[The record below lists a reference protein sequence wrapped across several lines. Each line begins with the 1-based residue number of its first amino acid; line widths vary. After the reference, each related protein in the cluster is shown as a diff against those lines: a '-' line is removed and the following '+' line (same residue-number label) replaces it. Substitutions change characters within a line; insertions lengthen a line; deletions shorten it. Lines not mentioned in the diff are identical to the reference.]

1 MNLRHSSFPFGK
13 FTWRVA
19 ALALAVATLGACS
32 DDPEP
37 TAPAEEIDI
46 ALSQSTVTLVRSRNQ
61 TATISAEVK
70 GTSNQAVTWTVHN
83 PNIATISQ
91 SGLITPVADGQT
103 FVTARSEADP
113 SVNRSVVVNVVSTIV
128 TTTPTAMWSWVGG
141 PTRQL
146 AVAVENNDNTAVTW
160 HTTNASVATVD
171 ENGLVT
177 PVGVGSA
184 EIYAQSVAQTEKR
197 GITNFTVD
205 PAPQSGFTEL
215 TSGSSV
221 TLSAAAGN
229 NAYYWIAVPPGT
241 TNFTAAIAGAS
252 GQDADIYVYRAD
264 ATLSAMQ
271 GLSSG
276 GGTRLCNPWLGG
288 STETCSF
295 DNPQPR
301 IYYVIVNAYTA
312 YTDVTLT
319 TKTTP

>member
-1 MNLRHSSFPFGK
+1 MNLRHSSSPYGK

-37 TAPAEEIDI
+37 TAPPEEIDI
-46 ALSQSTVTLVRSRNQ
+46 ALSESSITLVRSRNQ
-61 TATISAEVK
+61 TATISAEVT
-70 GTSNQAVTWTVHN
+70 GTTNQGVTWTVHN
-83 PNIATISQ
+83 PDIATVSQ
-91 SGLITPVADGQT
+91 TGLITPVADGQT
-103 FVTARSEADP
+103 FVTVRSEAEP

-128 TTTPTAMWSWVGG
+128 TTTPTSMWSWVGG

-160 HTTNASVATVD
+160 HTTNAAVATVD
-171 ENGLVT
+171 QDGVVT
-177 PVGVGSA
+177 PVGTGSA

-205 PAPQSGFTEL
+205 PAPQAGFTEL

-229 NAYYWIAVPPGT
+229 NAYYWIAVPPGS
-241 TNFTAAIAGAS
+241 TNFTAAIAGAG

-264 ATLSAMQ
+264 ASLTAMEN
-271 GLSSG
+271 LSSAG
-276 GGTRLCNPWLGG
+276 RLCNPWLAG
-288 STETCSF
+288 STETCTFS
-295 DNPQPR
+295 NPQPR
-301 IYYVIVNAYTA
+301 IYYVIVNAYTG
-312 YTDVTLT
+312 YSDVTLT
-319 TKTTP
+319 TTTTP